1 MKKEKKEKQVNVL
14 MITGMLIVALA
25 IVLNRFTNLPDFI
38 KGLCYGVGV
47 GLEILYLLKN
57 RKSKDAVL

>member
-25 IVLNRFTNLPDFI
+25 IVLNRFTI
-38 KGLCYGVGV
+38 YR
-47 GLEILYLLKN
+47 ILLKGY
-57 RKSKDAVL
+57 VME